1 MNFRNGT
8 YVLLGESF
16 MERIF
21 DKEKIADSIA
31 KSKYCDVL
39 KTLDIDFYLIKYK
52 KGELV
57 CSPFQTEL
65 LFQIVEHGSIDI
77 YFIRDDGTR
86 YSLSNGTADY
96 FLGDMDLFYPKSGS
110 IYAEAAESLTCIAF
124 SIEKH
129 KETLLSNSGFL
140 AFICRSLS
148 AKIGAITTMDAAP
161 ASLTERV
168 LSYMKY
174 KCEGETL
181 KGVELAAFHL
191 HCSPR
196 QLQRVLNQCEADG
209 VVRKMGKGTY
219 MLSSEDKDAYR
230 FTAKSVLQDAYA
242 SNKLS

>member
-1 MNFRNGT
+1 
-8 YVLLGESF
+8 

-21 DKEKIADSIA
+21 DKEKIATSIA
-31 KSKYCDVL
+31 KSKYCDL
-39 KTLDIDFYLIKYK
+39 LETLDIDFYLIKYD

-65 LFQIVEHGSIDI
+65 LFQIVEQGSIAI
-77 YFIRDDGTR
+77 YFIRDDGSR

-110 IYAEAAESLTCIAF
+110 IYAEAENSLTCIAF

-129 KETLLSNSGFL
+129 RETLLSNSKFL
-140 AFICRSLS
+140 SFICKSLS

-168 LSYMKY
+168 LSYMRY
-174 KCEGETL
+174 KCEGATL
-181 KGVELAAFHL
+181 KGVEQAAFHL

-196 QLQRVLNQCEADG
+196 QLQRILNRCEADG
-209 VVRKMGKGTY
+209 MVRKLGKGTY
-219 MLSSEDKDAYR
+219 QVKYI
-230 FTAKSVLQDAYA
+230 
-242 SNKLS
+242 

>member
-1 MNFRNGT
+1 
-8 YVLLGESF
+8 

-31 KSKYCDVL
+31 KSKYCDL
-39 KTLDIDFYLIKYK
+39 LETLDIDFYLIKYD

-65 LFQIVEHGSIDI
+65 LFQIVEQGSIAI
-77 YFIRDDGTR
+77 YFIRDDGSR

-110 IYAEAAESLTCIAF
+110 IYAEAENSLTCIAF

-129 KETLLSNSGFL
+129 RETLLSNSKFL
-140 AFICRSLS
+140 SFICKSLS

-161 ASLTERV
+161 ASLMERV
-168 LSYMKY
+168 LSYMRY
-174 KCEGETL
+174 KCEGATL
-181 KGVELAAFHL
+181 KGVEQAAFHL

-196 QLQRVLNQCEADG
+196 QLQRILNRCEADG
-209 VVRKMGKGTY
+209 MVRKLGKGTY
-219 MLSSEDKDAYR
+219 QVNYI
-230 FTAKSVLQDAYA
+230 
-242 SNKLS
+242 